1 MFPTTIDEVEGAFAS
16 AKNLNAALKSFLKRE
31 GKGGPQ
37 IASFAKDFRN
47 AVGTGRPAAV
57 KFFIEQNYSKREVLF
72 VGLIRYVF
80 PETVESI
87 VTKIFDTYADEFNTT
102 YSKSEN
108 GVTLTNPARFKEISN
123 SVVGLVEEGLRSAE
137 LPVSNFM
144 KNSILVCVFESDVL
158 QEVFKQIS

>member
-1 MFPTTIDEVEGAFAS
+1 MFPTTIDEVENAFAS

-80 PETVESI
+80 PEAVESI

-102 YSKSEN
+102 YTKSE
-108 GVTLTNPARFKEISN
+108 GGMTVTNPPRFKEIAKA
-123 SVVGLVEEGLRSAE
+123 VVSLVEEGLRGAE

-144 KNSILVCVFESDVL
+144 KNSLLVCVFESDVL
-158 QEVFKQIS
+158 QEVFKQI

>member
-1 MFPTTIDEVEGAFAS
+1 MFPTTIEEVENAFAS

-31 GKGGPQ
+31 GRGGPQ

-80 PETVESI
+80 PEAVESI

-102 YSKSEN
+102 YTKSE
-108 GVTLTNPARFKEISN
+108 GGMTVTNPARFKEIAK
-123 SVVGLVEEGLRSAE
+123 SVVGLVEEGLRGAE

-144 KNSILVCVFESDVL
+144 KNSLLVCVFESDVL
-158 QEVFKQIS
+158 QEVFKQV

>member
-31 GKGGPQ
+31 GRGGPQ
-37 IASFAKDFRN
+37 IPSFAKDFRS

-57 KFFIEQNYSKREVLF
+57 KFFIEQNYSKREVFF

-80 PETVESI
+80 PEAVESI

-102 YSKSEN
+102 YSKSDD
-108 GVTLTNPARFKEISN
+108 GVTVTNPARFKEISA
-123 SVVGLVEEGLRSAE
+123 SVVGLVEDGLRGAE
-137 LPVSNFM
+137 LPVNNFM
-144 KNSILVCVFESDVL
+144 KNSLLVCVFESDVL
-158 QEVFKQIS
+158 QEVFKQF

>member
-1 MFPTTIDEVEGAFAS
+1 MFPTTIEEVEGAFAS

-80 PETVESI
+80 PEAVESI

-102 YSKSEN
+102 YSKSES
-108 GVTLTNPARFKEISN
+108 GVTLTNPARFKEISK
-123 SVVGLVEEGLRSAE
+123 SVVGVVEEGLRGAE
-137 LPVSNFM
+137 LPVSNFL